1 MTTQIPVINEN
12 VFEDLNSPIFRAKKF
27 NFSSDKKTSNTTS
40 SNPLNIKHIKN
51 TSDITEVQSDKS
63 SDKD

>member
-1 MTTQIPVINEN
+1 MTTQTPAINEN

-27 NFSSDKKTSNTTS
+27 NFSSDKKASNTTS
-40 SNPLNIKHIKN
+40 SKTQNVKLNKN
-51 TSDITEVQSDKS
+51 SSDITEVQSDKS